1 METTDITQ
9 IKVSVSPIIKES
21 EVYTVT
27 CIEDVEKASAFVTR
41 VYTTI
46 KDIEAKRIA
55 ITAPLNKSLS
65 ETNAMFKEIVFPLEQ
80 AKAKVSNAIM
90 EWKRA
95 ENMRIAK
102 EEERR
107 RAIQRAHEAQG
118 HEVAKPVVM
127 EKPKAT
133 IANTQT
139 RKVWRFKIV
148 DESKVPSRYRVI
160 DTAIIGQDVRAG
172 IRSIE
177 GVEIFQ
183 EEILAIV

>member
-9 IKVSVSPIIKES
+9 IKVAVSPIVKES
-21 EVYTVT
+21 EMYIVASL
-27 CIEDVEKASAFVTR
+27 EDVEKASEFINR
-41 VYTTI
+41 VYATI
-46 KDIEAKRIA
+46 KDIEAKRVA

-65 ETNAMFKEIVFPLEQ
+65 ETNAMFRDIVAPLEQ
-80 AKAKVSNAIM
+80 AKAKVSQNILA
-90 EWKRA
+90 WKREEA
-95 ENMRIAK
+95 ARVAK

-118 HEVAKPVVM
+118 HVVAKPVVV
-127 EKPKAT
+127 ERPKAT

-148 DESKVPSRYRVI
+148 DESKVPARYRVI
-160 DTAIIGQDVRAG
+160 DTSIIGQDVRAG

-183 EEILAIV
+183 EEILAVV